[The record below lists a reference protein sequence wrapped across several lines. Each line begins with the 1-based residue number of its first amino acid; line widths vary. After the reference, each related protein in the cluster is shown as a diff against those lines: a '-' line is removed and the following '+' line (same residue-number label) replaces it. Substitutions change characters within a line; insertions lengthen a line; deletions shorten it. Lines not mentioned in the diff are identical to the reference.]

1 MNIPGTENIK
11 PYGCA
16 CGREHTCKLDDV
28 IIGSG
33 AIEQLP
39 QSIKHFG
46 AKKAFILSDL
56 TTHEVAGKFVCDII
70 KKSGFVAVNCVINEA
85 SPKPHEHTVGSVM
98 LNFDRSCDIVVAVGS
113 GVINDCAKILA
124 NAANLP
130 YIIVAT
136 APSMDGYASASS
148 SMERGGVKVSIPT
161 KNADIIIGDTDILK
175 NAPMKMLYAGFG
187 DIIAKYTALCDWRI
201 ANIVVGDTYCEDIAQ
216 MIRTVLAQC
225 VDNAEGLVS
234 RDAVAV
240 EAVFRAML
248 LGGVAM
254 SYAGTSQVA
263 SGVEHSL
270 SHIWDMR
277 ALEFGTA
284 SELHGLQC
292 AVGTFIGIN
301 KYEKLRQYTP
311 NREKALEHAARFD
324 YEAWSGTL
332 LKFIGKG
339 AEAMIKLEKA
349 EKKYDLAKHE
359 ARLDTI
365 IKSWDSIC
373 AVMDE
378 ELPDLAELEQL
389 FAKIGAPVTMRD
401 IGIDESTLEL
411 AYSATR
417 DIRDKYIQSR
427 LVWDLGVEI

>member
-11 PYGCA
+11 KHGCV

-33 AIEQLP
+33 AVDQLP
-39 QSIKHFG
+39 QSIKYFG

-56 TTHEVAGKFVCDII
+56 TTHEVAGLRACDIV
-70 KKSGFVAVNCVINEA
+70 KKSGIAAVNCVINDTF
-85 SPKPHEHTVGSVM
+85 PKPHEHTVGSVM
-98 LNFDRSCDIVVAVGS
+98 LNFDCSCDIIVAVGS
-113 GVINDCAKILA
+113 GVINDCAKIVA

-201 ANIVVGDTYCEDIAQ
+201 ANIVVGDVYCEDIAQ

-284 SELHGLQC
+284 CELHGLQC
-292 AVGTFIGIN
+292 AVGTFIGIKN
-301 KYEKLRQYTP
+301 YEKLRQYTP

-324 YEAWSGTL
+324 YASWSDTL
-332 LKFIGKG
+332 RGFIGKG
-339 AEAMIKLEKA
+339 AESMIRLEGT
-349 EKKYDLAKHE
+349 EKKYDPTKHE

-365 IKSWDSIC
+365 IKNWDNIC
-373 AVMDE
+373 AVMDA
-378 ELPDLAELEQL
+378 ELPALSELERL
-389 FAKIGAPVTMRD
+389 FAKIGAPMTMRD
-401 IGIDESTLEL
+401 IGIDESTLSL
-411 AYSATR
+411 AYCATR

-427 LVWDLGVEI
+427 LVWDLGIEL

>member
-11 PYGCA
+11 KHGCV
-16 CGREHTCKLDDV
+16 CGRDHICKLEDV

-39 QSIKHFG
+39 QSIKYFG

-56 TTHEVAGKFVCDII
+56 TTYEVAGRRVCDIV
-70 KKSGFVAVNCVINEA
+70 KKAGFDAVSYVINE
-85 SPKPHEHTVGSVM
+85 SFPKPHEHTVGSVM
-98 LNFDRSCDIVVAVGS
+98 LNFECSCDIVIAVGS

-201 ANIVVGDTYCEDIAQ
+201 ANIVVGDVYCEDIAQ

-234 RDAVAV
+234 RDEVAV
-240 EAVFRAML
+240 ESVFRAML
-248 LGGVAM
+248 LGGIAM

-292 AVGTFIGIN
+292 AVGTFIGIKN
-301 KYEKLRQYTP
+301 YEKLRQHTP
-311 NREKALEHAARFD
+311 NREKALAHAARFD

-332 LKFIGKG
+332 RKFIGKG
-339 AEAMIKLEKA
+339 AEAMIRLEA
-349 EKKYDLAKHE
+349 SERKYDLAKHE
-359 ARLDTI
+359 VRLDTI
-365 IKSWDSIC
+365 IKRWDSIC

-378 ELPDLAELEQL
+378 ELPALTELERL
-389 FAKIGAPVTMRD
+389 FVKIGAPMTMRD
-401 IGIDESTLEL
+401 IGVDESTLDL

-417 DIRDKYIQSR
+417 DIRDKYVQSR
-427 LVWDLGVEI
+427 LVWDLGI